1 MEIEHAFRSFNPPD
15 ETLSLL
21 LTHWSWPGRGSVVK
35 DILPGKTTGKAGN
48 NKALGTSINGR
59 TCDWNHVLN
68 WGICADVECSISRAS
83 PCKPLYQNTV
93 NEVGLSG
100 RFCPRQPLFSVTLFA
115 ILIIFALSFPWM
127 SLNPYS
133 ISTGLYFSLFLK
145 QLRCYFH
152 NFFLSSKT
160 TNEAWTSWLGASI
173 WCFHT
178 SHQ

>member
-1 MEIEHAFRSFNPPD
+1 MCSRYVFSHASRWGSWTYNNFIAYSTHIFCRATSMEIEHAFRSFNPPD

-100 RFCPRQPLFSVTLFA
+100 RFCPRQPLFSVTL
-115 ILIIFALSFPWM
+115 SP
-127 SLNPYS
+127 
-133 ISTGLYFSLFLK
+133 FSLFLP
-145 QLRCYFH
+145 
-152 NFFLSSKT
+152 FLSR
-160 TNEAWTSWLGASI
+160 ECLWIPIPFPRGCIFLY
-173 WCFHT
+173 F
-178 SHQ
+178 